1 MMSMMKQIQLVFLVI
16 AAILLAACHDD
27 SDPEIVVS
35 TFVTNGMQPAGT
47 RAAAVIQNSNFDRD
61 EQFNLYIVD
70 NLNNSTKIA
79 DNVAKATGTNV
90 GTGYYYPAN
99 GHNVDIYGIYPANIQ
114 YGTTSF
120 SVSTTQTMDPAGK
133 TNYKN
138 SDLMSAKVENA
149 LRQEGAQTL
158 QFTHQLSK
166 VIVSIKR
173 DASLDASETA
183 TLTLKNAKT
192 GATIANGV
200 FSAVTGSPADISL
213 GTVTLSSTDYYQS
226 LAAIIPPQ
234 TIPASESAAT
244 DFITITLGSGGS
256 FTYQIPS
263 GSPKAFAGGNAYTYT
278 ITVGLKAISVTTAIT
293 DWNAPDGNTTAIGG
307 ITI

>member
-1 MMSMMKQIQLVFLVI
+1 MMKQIQLVFLVI

-47 RAAAVIQNSNFDRD
+47 RAAADIQNSNFESG

-70 NLNNSTKIA
+70 YNNNSTKIA
-79 DNVAKATGTNV
+79 DNVAKPTGPNV

-99 GHNVDIYGIYPANIQ
+99 GHNVDIYGIYPQ
-114 YGTTSF
+114 SVKYGDTSF

-138 SDLMSAKVENA
+138 SDLMSARVLNA
-149 LRQEGAQTL
+149 QRREAAQTL
-158 QFTHQLSK
+158 QFIHQLSK

-173 DASLDASETA
+173 DASLAETETA
-183 TLTLKNAKT
+183 TLTLKSART
-192 GATIANGV
+192 DATIANGV
-200 FSAVTGSPADISL
+200 FSAVTGSASDISL
-213 GTVTLSSTDYYQS
+213 GNVTLSSTTDYQS

-256 FTYQIPS
+256 FTYQIPA
-263 GSPKAFAGGNAYTYT
+263 GSPKTFASGNAYTYS

>member
-1 MMSMMKQIQLVFLVI
+1 MSMMKQIQLVFLVI

-47 RAAAVIQNSNFDRD
+47 RAAADIQNSSFEDG
-61 EQFNLYIVD
+61 EQYNLYIVD
-70 NLNNSTKIA
+70 HDNTSTKIA
-79 DNVAKATGTNV
+79 DNKAKPTGTNK

-99 GHNVDIYGIYPANIQ
+99 GHNVDIYGIYPQ
-114 YGTTSF
+114 SVKYDDTS
-120 SVSTTQTMDPAGK
+120 SVSTTQTMDADGR

-138 SDLMSAKVENA
+138 SDLMSANVLNA
-149 LRQEGAQTL
+149 LRQEAAQTL

-166 VIVSIKR
+166 IIVSIKR
-173 DASLDASETA
+173 DASLAATETA
-183 TLTLKNAKT
+183 TLTLKST
-192 GATIANGV
+192 ILGATIANGE
-200 FSAVTGSPADISL
+200 FQTVTGDASTVAM
-213 GTVTLSSTDYYQS
+213 GTVTLSSTTDFQS

-234 TIPASESAAT
+234 TIPASGTAAT

-256 FTYQIPS
+256 FTYQIPA
-263 GSPKAFAGGNAYTYT
+263 GSPKTFASGNAYTYS
-278 ITVGLKAISVTTAIT
+278 ITVGLKAISVETTIN
-293 DWNAPDGNTTAIGG
+293 DWNTPAENNTAIGG

>member
-1 MMSMMKQIQLVFLVI
+1 MKLIRPVFMAMAVVLM
-16 AAILLAACHDD
+16 AACHDD

-47 RAAAVIQNSNFDRD
+47 RAAADIQNSNFEIGER
-61 EQFNLYIVD
+61 FNLYIVD
-70 NLNNSTKIA
+70 YDNKDTKIA
-79 DNVAKATGTNV
+79 NNVAKATGTNV

-99 GHNVDIYGIYPANIQ
+99 GHNVDIYGIYPENIQ

-120 SVSTTQTMDPAGK
+120 TVSTAQTMDAAGR

-138 SDLMSAKVENA
+138 SDLMSARVLNA
-149 LRQEGAQTL
+149 LRQEAAQTL

-166 VIVSIKR
+166 VIVWIKR
-173 DASLDASETA
+173 DDSLAATETA
-183 TLTLKNAKT
+183 TLTLKSAKT

-213 GTVTLSSTDYYQS
+213 GTVTLSSTTDYQS

-234 TIPASESAAT
+234 TIPASGSAAT

>member
-1 MMSMMKQIQLVFLVI
+1 MSMMKQIQLVFLVI

-47 RAAAVIQNSNFDRD
+47 RAAADIQNSSFESG

-79 DNVAKATGTNV
+79 DNKAKPTGTNV

-99 GHNVDIYGIYPANIQ
+99 GHNVDIYGIYPQ
-114 YGTTSF
+114 SVKYGDASF
-120 SVSTTQTMDPAGK
+120 SVQTDQ
-133 TNYKN
+133 TSDDNYKA
-138 SDLMSAKVENA
+138 SDLMSANVLNA
-149 LRQEGAQTL
+149 LRQEAAQTL

-173 DASLDASETA
+173 DDSLAPTETA
-183 TLTLKNAKT
+183 TLTLKNAMT
-192 GATIANGV
+192 GATIANGE

-213 GTVTLSSTDYYQS
+213 GTVTLSSTTDYQS

-234 TIPASESAAT
+234 TIPASGTAAT

-278 ITVGLKAISVTTAIT
+278 IIVGLKEISVTTAIT

>member
-1 MMSMMKQIQLVFLVI
+1 MMKQIQLVFLVI

-47 RAAAVIQNSNFDRD
+47 RAAADIQNSSFDDD

-79 DNVAKATGTNV
+79 DNKAKPTGTDV

-99 GHNVDIYGIYPANIQ
+99 GHNVDIYGIYPQ
-114 YGTTSF
+114 SVKYGDISF
-120 SVSTTQTMDPAGK
+120 SVQTDQ
-133 TNYKN
+133 TSDDNYKA
-138 SDLMSAKVENA
+138 SDLMSAKVLNA
-149 LRQEGAQTL
+149 LRQEAAQTL

-166 VIVSIKR
+166 VIVCIKS
-173 DASLDASETA
+173 DDSLAATETA
-183 TLTLKNAKT
+183 TLTLKST
-192 GATIANGV
+192 RLGATIANGE
-200 FSAVTGSPADISL
+200 FQTVTGNASTVAM
-213 GTVTLSSTDYYQS
+213 GTVTLSSTSEYQS

-234 TIPASESAAT
+234 TIPASGSAAT

>member
-1 MMSMMKQIQLVFLVI
+1 MKQIQLVFLVI

-47 RAAAVIQNSNFDRD
+47 RAAADIQNSSFDDD

-79 DNVAKATGTNV
+79 DNKAKPTGTDV

-99 GHNVDIYGIYPANIQ
+99 GHNVDIYGIYPQ
-114 YGTTSF
+114 SVKYGDISF
-120 SVSTTQTMDPAGK
+120 SVQTDQ
-133 TNYKN
+133 TSDDNYKA
-138 SDLMSAKVENA
+138 SDLMSAKVLNA
-149 LRQEGAQTL
+149 LRQEAAQTL

-166 VIVSIKR
+166 VIVCIKS
-173 DASLDASETA
+173 DDSLAATETA
-183 TLTLKNAKT
+183 TLTLKST
-192 GATIANGV
+192 RLGATIANGE
-200 FSAVTGSPADISL
+200 FQTVTGNASTVAM
-213 GTVTLSSTDYYQS
+213 GTVTLSSTSEYQS

-234 TIPASESAAT
+234 TIPASGSAAT

>member
-1 MMSMMKQIQLVFLVI
+1 MRLMKQIQLVFLII

-35 TFVTNGMQPAGT
+35 TFVANGVQPAGT
-47 RAAAVIQNSNFDRD
+47 RAAADIQNSSFDYG

-70 NLNNSTKIA
+70 YVNKDTKIA

-90 GTGYYYPAN
+90 GTGYYYPPN
-99 GHNVDIYGIYPANIQ
+99 GHNVDIYGIYPQ
-114 YGTTSF
+114 SVKYGDISF
-120 SVSTTQTMDPAGK
+120 SVSTTQTMDDAGR

-138 SDLMSAKVENA
+138 SDLMSAKVPNA
-149 LRQEGAQTL
+149 LRQEAAQTL

-166 VIVSIKR
+166 VIVSIRR
-173 DASLDASETA
+173 DASLADTETA

-234 TIPASESAAT
+234 TIPASGSAAT

-256 FTYQIPS
+256 FTYQIPA
-263 GSPKAFAGGNAYTYT
+263 GSSKTFASGNAYTYS
-278 ITVGLKAISVTTAIT
+278 ITVGLKAISVETTIN
-293 DWNAPDGNTTAIGG
+293 DWNTPAENNTAIGG

>member
-1 MMSMMKQIQLVFLVI
+1 MSMMKQIQLVFLII
-16 AAILLAACHDD
+16 AAILIAACHDD

-47 RAAAVIQNSNFDRD
+47 RAAADIQNSSFDKD

-79 DNVAKATGTNV
+79 DNVANATGTNV

-99 GHNVDIYGIYPANIQ
+99 GHNVDIYGIYPQ
-114 YGTTSF
+114 SVKYGDTSF
-120 SVSTTQTMDPAGK
+120 SVSTTQTMDAAGR

-138 SDLMSAKVENA
+138 SDLMSAKVLNA
-149 LRQEGAQTL
+149 LRQEAAQTL

-173 DASLDASETA
+173 DASLADTETA
-183 TLTLKNAKT
+183 TLTLNSART
-192 GATIANGV
+192 DATIANGV

-213 GTVTLSSTDYYQS
+213 GTVTLSSATVYQS

-234 TIPASESAAT
+234 TIPASGSEAT

-278 ITVGLKAISVTTAIT
+278 ITVGLKEISVTTAIT

>member
-1 MMSMMKQIQLVFLVI
+1 MSMMKQIQLVFLVI

-47 RAAAVIQNSNFDRD
+47 RAAADIQNSSFEIGER
-61 EQFNLYIVD
+61 FNLYIVD
-70 NLNNSTKIA
+70 YDNKSTKIA
-79 DNVAKATGTNV
+79 DNVANATGTNV
-90 GTGYYYPAN
+90 GTGCYYPAN
-99 GHNVDIYGIYPANIQ
+99 GHNVDIYGIYPQ
-114 YGTTSF
+114 SVKYGDTSF
-120 SVSTTQTMDPAGK
+120 SVKTDQTSDD
-133 TNYKN
+133 NYKA
-138 SDLMSAKVENA
+138 SDLMSANVLNA
-149 LRQEGAQTL
+149 QRREAAQTL

-166 VIVSIKR
+166 VIVCIKR
-173 DASLDASETA
+173 DKSLAATETA
-183 TLTLKNAKT
+183 TLTLKSAKT

-213 GTVTLSSTDYYQS
+213 GTVTLSSTTDYQS

-234 TIPASESAAT
+234 TIPASGTAAT

>member
-1 MMSMMKQIQLVFLVI
+1 MKQIQLVFLII

-47 RAAAVIQNSNFDRD
+47 RAAADIQNSSFDSG

-70 NLNNSTKIA
+70 YVNKDTKIA

-90 GTGYYYPAN
+90 GTGYYYPPN
-99 GHNVDIYGIYPANIQ
+99 GHNVDIYGIYPQ
-114 YGTTSF
+114 SVKYGDTSF
-120 SVSTTQTMDPAGK
+120 SVSTTQTMDDAGR

-138 SDLMSAKVENA
+138 SDLMSAKVQNA
-149 LRQEGAQTL
+149 LRQEAAQTL

-173 DASLDASETA
+173 DASLAATETA
-183 TLTLKNAKT
+183 TLTLNSART
-192 GATIANGV
+192 DATIANGV

-213 GTVTLSSTDYYQS
+213 GTVTLSSTTDYQS

-234 TIPASESAAT
+234 TIPASGSAAT
-244 DFITITLGSGGS
+244 NFITITLGSGGS
-256 FTYQIPS
+256 FTYQIPE
-263 GSPKAFAGGNAYTYT
+263 GSPKDFAGGNAYTYT

-293 DWNAPDGNTTAIGG
+293 DWNAPAENTTAIGG

>member
-1 MMSMMKQIQLVFLVI
+1 MMKLIRPVFMAMAVVLM
-16 AAILLAACHDD
+16 AACHDD

-47 RAAAVIQNSNFDRD
+47 RAAADIQNSSFDSG

-70 NLNNSTKIA
+70 YNNNSTKIA
-79 DNVAKATGTNV
+79 DNVAKPTGTNV

-99 GHNVDIYGIYPANIQ
+99 GHNVDIYGIYPQ
-114 YGTTSF
+114 SVKYTTTSF
-120 SVSTTQTMDPAGK
+120 NVSTSQDMTRDGR

-138 SDLMSAKVENA
+138 SDLMSAKVLNA
-149 LRQEGAQTL
+149 QRQEAAQTL

-173 DASLDASETA
+173 DDSLAATETA
-183 TLTLKNAKT
+183 TLTLKSANT

-200 FSAVTGSPADISL
+200 FSAVTDSPADISL
-213 GTVTLSSTDYYQS
+213 GTVTLSSNTDYQS

-234 TIPASESAAT
+234 TIPASGSAAT

-256 FTYQIPS
+256 FTYQIPA
-263 GSPKAFAGGNAYTYT
+263 GSPKTFASGNAYTYT
-278 ITVGLKAISVTTAIT
+278 ITVGLKAISVETTIN
-293 DWNAPDGNTTAIGG
+293 DWNTSAENNTAIGG

>member
-1 MMSMMKQIQLVFLVI
+1 MMKQIQLVFLVI

-47 RAAAVIQNSNFDRD
+47 RAAADIQNSSFESG

-79 DNVAKATGTNV
+79 DNKAKPTGTNV

-99 GHNVDIYGIYPANIQ
+99 GHNVDIYGIYPQ
-114 YGTTSF
+114 SVKYGDASF
-120 SVSTTQTMDPAGK
+120 SVQTDQ
-133 TNYKN
+133 TSDDNYKA
-138 SDLMSAKVENA
+138 SDLMSANVLNA
-149 LRQEGAQTL
+149 LRQEAAQTL

-173 DASLDASETA
+173 DDSLAPTETA
-183 TLTLKNAKT
+183 TLTLKNAMT
-192 GATIANGV
+192 GATIANGE

-213 GTVTLSSTDYYQS
+213 GTVTLSSTTDYQS

-234 TIPASESAAT
+234 TIPASGTAAT

-278 ITVGLKAISVTTAIT
+278 IIVGLKEISVTTAIT

>member
-1 MMSMMKQIQLVFLVI
+1 MKQIQLVFLII

-47 RAAAVIQNSNFDRD
+47 RAAADIQNSSFDSG

-70 NLNNSTKIA
+70 YGNKDTKIA
-79 DNVAKATGTNV
+79 DNVANATGTNV

-99 GHNVDIYGIYPANIQ
+99 GHNVDIYGIYPQ
-114 YGTTSF
+114 SVKYGDTSF
-120 SVSTTQTMDPAGK
+120 SVSTTQTMDADGR

-138 SDLMSAKVENA
+138 SDLMSAKVLNA
-149 LRQEGAQTL
+149 LRQEAAQTL

-173 DASLDASETA
+173 DASLAATETA
-183 TLTLKNAKT
+183 TLTLKSART
-192 GATIANGV
+192 DATIANGV

-213 GTVTLSSTDYYQS
+213 GTVTLSSTTDYQS

-234 TIPASESAAT
+234 TIPASSTAAT

-256 FTYQIPS
+256 FTYQIPE

-293 DWNAPDGNTTAIGG
+293 DWNAPAENATAIGG

>member
-1 MMSMMKQIQLVFLVI
+1 MKQIQLVFLVI

-47 RAAAVIQNSNFDRD
+47 RAAADIQNSSFESG

-79 DNVAKATGTNV
+79 DNKAKPTGTNV

-99 GHNVDIYGIYPANIQ
+99 GHNVDIYGIYPQ
-114 YGTTSF
+114 SVKYGDASF
-120 SVSTTQTMDPAGK
+120 SVQTDQ
-133 TNYKN
+133 TSDDNYKA
-138 SDLMSAKVENA
+138 SDLMSANVLNA
-149 LRQEGAQTL
+149 LRQEAAQTL

-173 DASLDASETA
+173 DDSLAPTETA
-183 TLTLKNAKT
+183 TLTLKNAMT
-192 GATIANGV
+192 GATIANGE

-213 GTVTLSSTDYYQS
+213 GTVTLSSTTDYQS

-234 TIPASESAAT
+234 TIPASGTAAT

-278 ITVGLKAISVTTAIT
+278 IIVGLKEISVTTAIT

>member
-1 MMSMMKQIQLVFLVI
+1 MMKQIQLVFLVI

-47 RAAAVIQNSNFDRD
+47 RAAADIQNSSFDD
-61 EQFNLYIVD
+61 GEQFNLYIVD
-70 NLNNSTKIA
+70 HDNTSTKIA
-79 DNVAKATGTNV
+79 DNKAKPTGTDV
-90 GTGYYYPAN
+90 GTDYYYPPN
-99 GHNVDIYGIYPANIQ
+99 GHNVDIYGIYPQ
-114 YGTTSF
+114 SVKYDDTSF
-120 SVSTTQTMDPAGK
+120 SVSTTQTMDADGR

-138 SDLMSAKVENA
+138 SDLMSANVLNA
-149 LRQEGAQTL
+149 LRQEAAQTL

-173 DASLDASETA
+173 DASLDATETA
-183 TLTLKNAKT
+183 TLTLKSART
-192 GATIANGV
+192 DATIANGV

-213 GTVTLSSTDYYQS
+213 GTVTLSNTTDYQS

-234 TIPASESAAT
+234 TIPASGSAAT
-244 DFITITLGSGGS
+244 NFITIVLGSGGS
-256 FTYQIPS
+256 FTYQIPE
-263 GSPKAFAGGNAYTYT
+263 GSPKDFAGGNAYTYT

-293 DWNAPDGNTTAIGG
+293 DWNAPAENTTAIGG

>member
-1 MMSMMKQIQLVFLVI
+1 MIRMMKQIQLVFLVI

-47 RAAAVIQNSNFDRD
+47 RAAADIQNSSFDSG

-70 NLNNSTKIA
+70 YGNKDTKIA
-79 DNVAKATGTNV
+79 DNVANATGTNV

-99 GHNVDIYGIYPANIQ
+99 GHNVDIYGIYPQ
-114 YGTTSF
+114 SVKYGDTSF
-120 SVSTTQTMDPAGK
+120 SVSTTQTMDAAGR

-138 SDLMSAKVENA
+138 SDLMSANVLNA
-149 LRQEGAQTL
+149 LRQEAAQTL
-158 QFTHQLSK
+158 QFTHQ
-166 VIVSIKR
+166 I
-173 DASLDASETA
+173 
-183 TLTLKNAKT
+183 
-192 GATIANGV
+192 GV
-200 FSAVTGSPADISL
+200 FAMFSAVTGSPADISL
-213 GTVTLSSTDYYQS
+213 GTVTLSSTTDYQS

-234 TIPASESAAT
+234 TIPASGTDAT

-256 FTYQIPS
+256 FTYQIPA
-263 GSPKAFAGGNAYTYT
+263 GSPKTFASGNAYTYT
-278 ITVGLKAISVTTAIT
+278 ITVRLKAISVETTIN
-293 DWNAPDGNTTAIGG
+293 DWNTPAENTTAIGG

>member
-1 MMSMMKQIQLVFLVI
+1 MKQIQLVFLII
-16 AAILLAACHDD
+16 AAILIAACHDD

-47 RAAAVIQNSNFDRD
+47 RAAADIQNSSFDEG
-61 EQFNLYIVD
+61 EQYNLYIVD
-70 NLNNSTKIA
+70 NLNSTKIA
-79 DNVAKATGTNV
+79 DNVAKPTGTNV

-99 GHNVDIYGIYPANIQ
+99 GHNVDIYGIYPQ
-114 YGTTSF
+114 SVKYGDTSF
-120 SVSTTQTMDPAGK
+120 SVSTTQTMDAAGR
-133 TNYKN
+133 TNYKA
-138 SDLMSAKVENA
+138 SDLMSAKVVNA
-149 LRQEGAQTL
+149 LRQEEAQTL

-173 DASLDASETA
+173 DDSLDATETA
-183 TLTLKNAKT
+183 TLTLKNART
-192 GATIANGV
+192 DATIANGV
-200 FSAVTGSPADISL
+200 FSAVTGSASDISL
-213 GTVTLSSTDYYQS
+213 GTVTLSSTTDYQS

-234 TIPASESAAT
+234 TIPASGSAAT

-263 GSPKAFAGGNAYTYT
+263 PKAFVGGNAYTYT
-278 ITVGLKAISVTTAIT
+278 ITVGLKEISVTTAIT
-293 DWNAPDGNTTAIGG
+293 DWNAPDGNTTAIGD

>member
-1 MMSMMKQIQLVFLVI
+1 MMKQIQLVFLVI
-16 AAILLAACHDD
+16 AAILLASCHDD

-47 RAAAVIQNSNFDRD
+47 RAAADIQNSSFDRD

-70 NLNNSTKIA
+70 YVNKDTKIA

-90 GTGYYYPAN
+90 GTGYYYPPN
-99 GHNVDIYGIYPANIQ
+99 GHNVDIYGIYPQ
-114 YGTTSF
+114 SVKYGDTSF
-120 SVSTTQTMDPAGK
+120 SVSTTQTMDAAGR

-138 SDLMSAKVENA
+138 SDLLSAKVENA
-149 LRQEGAQTL
+149 LRQEAAQTL

-173 DASLDASETA
+173 DDSLAPTETA
-183 TLTLKNAKT
+183 TLTLKSANT

-200 FSAVTGSPADISL
+200 FSAVTDSPADISL
-213 GTVTLSSTDYYQS
+213 GTVTLSSNTYYQS

-234 TIPASESAAT
+234 TIPASEPAAT

-256 FTYQIPS
+256 FTYQIPA
-263 GSPKAFAGGNAYTYT
+263 GSPKTFASGNAYTYS
-278 ITVGLKAISVTTAIT
+278 ITVGLKAISVETTIN
-293 DWNAPDGNTTAIGG
+293 DWNTPAENNTAIGG

>member
-1 MMSMMKQIQLVFLVI
+1 MSMMKQIQLVFLII

-47 RAAAVIQNSNFDRD
+47 RAAADIQNSSFDEG
-61 EQFNLYIVD
+61 EQYNLYIVD
-70 NLNNSTKIA
+70 NLNSTKIA
-79 DNVAKATGTNV
+79 DNVAKPTGTNV

-99 GHNVDIYGIYPANIQ
+99 GHNVDIYGIYPQ
-114 YGTTSF
+114 SVKYGDTSF
-120 SVSTTQTMDPAGK
+120 SVSTTQTMDAAGR
-133 TNYKN
+133 TNYKA
-138 SDLMSAKVENA
+138 SDLMSAKVVNA
-149 LRQEGAQTL
+149 LRQEEAQTL

-173 DASLDASETA
+173 DDSLDATETA
-183 TLTLKNAKT
+183 TLTLKNART
-192 GATIANGV
+192 DATIANGV
-200 FSAVTGSPADISL
+200 FSAVTGSASDISL
-213 GTVTLSSTDYYQS
+213 GTVTLSSTTDYQS

-234 TIPASESAAT
+234 TIPASGSAAT

-263 GSPKAFAGGNAYTYT
+263 PKAFVGGNAYTYT
-278 ITVGLKAISVTTAIT
+278 ITVGLKEISVTTAIT
-293 DWNAPDGNTTAIGG
+293 DWNAPDGNTTAIGD

>member
-1 MMSMMKQIQLVFLVI
+1 MSMMKQIQLVFLVI
-16 AAILLAACHDD
+16 AAILLAACNDD

-47 RAAAVIQNSNFDRD
+47 RAAANIQNSSFDYG

-70 NLNNSTKIA
+70 YDNKDTKIA
-79 DNVAKATGTNV
+79 DNVAKTTGTNV

-99 GHNVDIYGIYPANIQ
+99 GHNVDIYGIYPQ
-114 YGTTSF
+114 SVKYGDTSF
-120 SVSTTQTMDPAGK
+120 SVSTTQTMDDAGR

-138 SDLMSAKVENA
+138 SDLMSAKVLDA
-149 LRQEGAQTL
+149 LRQEAAQTL

-173 DASLDASETA
+173 DASLAPAETA
-183 TLTLKNAKT
+183 TLTLKSAKT

-200 FSAVTGSPADISL
+200 FSAVTGSASDISL
-213 GTVTLSSTDYYQS
+213 GTVTLSSTDAYQS

-234 TIPASESAAT
+234 TIPASGSAAT

-263 GSPKAFAGGNAYTYT
+263 PKAFVGGNAYTYT
-278 ITVGLKAISVTTAIT
+278 ITVGLKEISVTTAIT
-293 DWNAPDGNTTAIGG
+293 DWNADGNTTEIGG

>member
-1 MMSMMKQIQLVFLVI
+1 MSMMKQIQLVFLII

-47 RAAAVIQNSNFDRD
+47 RAAADIQNSDFEDG
-61 EQFNLYIVD
+61 EQYNLYIVD
-70 NLNNSTKIA
+70 NLNNNTTIA
-79 DNVAKATGTNV
+79 DNVAKPTGPNK

-99 GHNVDIYGIYPANIQ
+99 GHNVDIYGIYPKSVK
-114 YGTTSF
+114 YDDTSF
-120 SVSTTQTMDPAGK
+120 SVSTTQTMDAAGK

-138 SDLMSAKVENA
+138 SDLMSAKVLNA
-149 LRQEGAQTL
+149 LRQEAAQTL

-173 DASLDASETA
+173 DASLDATETA
-183 TLTLKNAKT
+183 TLTLKSART
-192 GATIANGV
+192 DATIANGV

-213 GTVTLSSTDYYQS
+213 GTVTLSSTTVSQS

-234 TIPASESAAT
+234 TIPASGSAAT

-256 FTYQIPS
+256 FTYQIPE

>member
-1 MMSMMKQIQLVFLVI
+1 MMKQIQLVFLVI

-47 RAAAVIQNSNFDRD
+47 RAAADIQNSSFDSG

-70 NLNNSTKIA
+70 YGNKDTKIA
-79 DNVAKATGTNV
+79 DNVANATGTNV

-99 GHNVDIYGIYPANIQ
+99 GHNVDIYGIYPQ
-114 YGTTSF
+114 SVKYSTTSF
-120 SVSTTQTMDPAGK
+120 TVSTAQTMDPAGR

-138 SDLMSAKVENA
+138 SDLMSAKVLNA
-149 LRQEGAQTL
+149 QRQEAAQTL

-173 DASLDASETA
+173 DDSLAPTETA
-183 TLTLKNAKT
+183 TLTLKSANT

-200 FSAVTGSPADISL
+200 FSAVTDSPADISL
-213 GTVTLSSTDYYQS
+213 GTVTLSSNTYYQS

-256 FTYQIPS
+256 FTYQIPA
-263 GSPKAFAGGNAYTYT
+263 GSPKTFASGNAYTYS
-278 ITVGLKAISVTTAIT
+278 ITVGLKAISVETTIN
-293 DWNAPDGNTTAIGG
+293 DWNTPAENNTAIGG

>member
-1 MMSMMKQIQLVFLVI
+1 MKQIQLVFLII

-47 RAAAVIQNSNFDRD
+47 RAAADIQNSSFDSG

-70 NLNNSTKIA
+70 HNNNSTKIA
-79 DNVAKATGTNV
+79 DNKANATGTNV

-99 GHNVDIYGIYPANIQ
+99 GHNVDIYGIYPQ
-114 YGTTSF
+114 SVKYGDTSF
-120 SVSTTQTMDPAGK
+120 SVSTTQTMDAAGR

-138 SDLMSAKVENA
+138 SDLMSAKVLNA
-149 LRQEGAQTL
+149 LRQEAAQTL

-173 DASLDASETA
+173 DASLADTETA
-183 TLTLKNAKT
+183 TLTLNSART
-192 GATIANGV
+192 DATIANGV
-200 FSAVTGSPADISL
+200 FSAVTGSASDISL
-213 GTVTLSSTDYYQS
+213 GTVTLSSTTAYQS

-234 TIPASESAAT
+234 TIPASGSAAT

-256 FTYQIPS
+256 FTYQIPE
-263 GSPKAFAGGNAYTYT
+263 GSSKAFVGGNAYTYT
-278 ITVGLKAISVTTAIT
+278 ITVGLKEISVTTAIT
-293 DWNAPDGNTTAIGG
+293 DWNADGNTTAIGG

>member
-1 MMSMMKQIQLVFLVI
+1 MIRMMKQIQLVFLII

-47 RAAAVIQNSNFDRD
+47 RAAADIQNSSFDSD

-70 NLNNSTKIA
+70 YGNKDTKIA
-79 DNVAKATGTNV
+79 DNVANATGTNV

-99 GHNVDIYGIYPANIQ
+99 GHNVDIYGIYPQ
-114 YGTTSF
+114 SVKYGDTSF
-120 SVSTTQTMDPAGK
+120 SVSTTQTMDAAGR

-138 SDLMSAKVENA
+138 SDLMSANVLNA
-149 LRQEGAQTL
+149 LRKEEAQTL

-166 VIVSIKR
+166 IVVLIKR
-173 DASLDASETA
+173 DASLADTETA
-183 TLTLKNAKT
+183 TLTLKST
-192 GATIANGV
+192 ILGATIANGE
-200 FSAVTGSPADISL
+200 FSSVTGDASTVAM
-213 GTVTLSSTDYYQS
+213 GTVTLSSTSEYQS

-234 TIPASESAAT
+234 TIPASGTDAT

-256 FTYQIPS
+256 FTYQIPA
-263 GSPKAFAGGNAYTYT
+263 GSPKTFASGNAYTYS
-278 ITVGLKAISVTTAIT
+278 ITVGLKAISVETTIN
-293 DWNAPDGNTTAIGG
+293 DWNTPEENNTAIGG

>member
-1 MMSMMKQIQLVFLVI
+1 MMKQIQLVFLVI

-47 RAAAVIQNSNFDRD
+47 RAAADIQNSNFDEG
-61 EQFNLYIVD
+61 EQYNLYIVD
-70 NLNNSTKIA
+70 NLNSTKIA
-79 DNVAKATGTNV
+79 DNVAKPTGTNK

-99 GHNVDIYGIYPANIQ
+99 GHNVDIYGIYPQ
-114 YGTTSF
+114 SVKYGTTSF
-120 SVSTTQTMDPAGK
+120 SVQTDQ
-133 TNYKN
+133 TSDDNYKA
-138 SDLMSAKVENA
+138 SDLMSAKVVNA
-149 LRQEGAQTL
+149 LRQEEAQTL

-173 DASLDASETA
+173 DDSLDATETA
-183 TLTLKNAKT
+183 TLTLKNART
-192 GATIANGV
+192 DATIANGV
-200 FSAVTGSPADISL
+200 FSAVTGSASDISL
-213 GTVTLSSTDYYQS
+213 GTVTLSSTTDYQS

-234 TIPASESAAT
+234 TIPASGSAAT

-293 DWNAPDGNTTAIGG
+293 DWNAPDGNTTAIGD

>member
-1 MMSMMKQIQLVFLVI
+1 MMKLIRPVFMAMAVVLM
-16 AAILLAACHDD
+16 AACHDD

-35 TFVTNGMQPAGT
+35 TFVTNGVQPAGT
-47 RAAAVIQNSNFDRD
+47 RAAADIQNSSFDSG

-70 NLNNSTKIA
+70 YDNKSTKIA
-79 DNVAKATGTNV
+79 DNVANATGTNV
-90 GTGYYYPAN
+90 GTGYYYPPN
-99 GHNVDIYGIYPANIQ
+99 GHNVDIYGIYPKTVQ

-120 SVSTTQTMDPAGK
+120 SVSTTQTMDAAGR

-138 SDLMSAKVENA
+138 SDLMSANVLNA
-149 LRQEGAQTL
+149 LRKEEAQTL

-166 VIVSIKR
+166 VIVSIRR
-173 DASLDASETA
+173 DASLADTETA
-183 TLTLKNAKT
+183 TLTLKST
-192 GATIANGV
+192 ILGATIANGE
-200 FSAVTGSPADISL
+200 FQTVTGDASTVAM
-213 GTVTLSSTDYYQS
+213 GTVTLSSTSEYQS

-234 TIPASESAAT
+234 TIPASGSAAT

-256 FTYQIPS
+256 FTYQIPE

>member
-1 MMSMMKQIQLVFLVI
+1 MKLIRPVFMAMAVVLM
-16 AAILLAACHDD
+16 AACHDD

-47 RAAAVIQNSNFDRD
+47 RAAADIQNSSFEIGER
-61 EQFNLYIVD
+61 FNLYIVD
-70 NLNNSTKIA
+70 YDNKSTKIA
-79 DNVAKATGTNV
+79 DNVANTTGTNV

-99 GHNVDIYGIYPANIQ
+99 GHNVDIYGIYPENIQ

-120 SVSTTQTMDPAGK
+120 TVSTAQTMDATGR

-138 SDLMSAKVENA
+138 SDLMSARVLNA
-149 LRQEGAQTL
+149 WRQEAAQTL

-166 VIVSIKR
+166 VIVCIKR
-173 DASLDASETA
+173 DDSLAATETA
-183 TLTLKNAKT
+183 TLTLKSAKT

-234 TIPASESAAT
+234 TIPASGSAAT

>member
-1 MMSMMKQIQLVFLVI
+1 MKQIQLVFLII

-35 TFVTNGMQPAGT
+35 TFVANGVQPAGT
-47 RAAAVIQNSNFDRD
+47 RAAADIQNSSFDYG

-70 NLNNSTKIA
+70 YVNKDTKIA

-90 GTGYYYPAN
+90 GTGYYYPPN
-99 GHNVDIYGIYPANIQ
+99 GHNVDIYGIYPQ
-114 YGTTSF
+114 SVKYGDISF
-120 SVSTTQTMDPAGK
+120 SVSTTQTMDDAGR

-138 SDLMSAKVENA
+138 SDLMSAKVPNA
-149 LRQEGAQTL
+149 LRQEAAQTL

-166 VIVSIKR
+166 VIVSIRR
-173 DASLDASETA
+173 DASLADTETA
-183 TLTLKNAKT
+183 TLTLNSART
-192 GATIANGV
+192 DATIANGV

-213 GTVTLSSTDYYQS
+213 GTVTLSSTSEYQS

-234 TIPASESAAT
+234 TIPASGSAAT

-256 FTYQIPS
+256 FTYQIPA
-263 GSPKAFAGGNAYTYT
+263 GSSKTFASGNAYTYS
-278 ITVGLKAISVTTAIT
+278 ITVGLKAISVETTIN
-293 DWNAPDGNTTAIGG
+293 DWNTPAENNTAIGG

>member
-1 MMSMMKQIQLVFLVI
+1 MSMMKQIQLVFLII
-16 AAILLAACHDD
+16 AAILIAACHDD

-47 RAAAVIQNSNFDRD
+47 RAAADIQNSSFDEG
-61 EQFNLYIVD
+61 EQYNLYIVD
-70 NLNNSTKIA
+70 NLNSTKIA
-79 DNVAKATGTNV
+79 DNVAKPTGTNV

-99 GHNVDIYGIYPANIQ
+99 GHNVDIYGIYPQ
-114 YGTTSF
+114 SVKYGDTSF
-120 SVSTTQTMDPAGK
+120 SVSTTQTMDAAGR
-133 TNYKN
+133 TNYKA
-138 SDLMSAKVENA
+138 SDLMSAKVVNA
-149 LRQEGAQTL
+149 LRQEEAQTL

-173 DASLDASETA
+173 DDSLDATETA
-183 TLTLKNAKT
+183 TLTLKNART
-192 GATIANGV
+192 DATIANGV
-200 FSAVTGSPADISL
+200 FSAVTGSASDISL
-213 GTVTLSSTDYYQS
+213 GTVTLSSTTDYQS

-234 TIPASESAAT
+234 TIPASGSAAT

-263 GSPKAFAGGNAYTYT
+263 PKAFVGGNAYTYT
-278 ITVGLKAISVTTAIT
+278 ITVGLKEISVTTAIT
-293 DWNAPDGNTTAIGG
+293 DWNAPDGNTTAIGD

>member
-1 MMSMMKQIQLVFLVI
+1 MKQIQLVFLVI

-47 RAAAVIQNSNFDRD
+47 RAAADIQNSSFDSG

-70 NLNNSTKIA
+70 YGNKDTKIA
-79 DNVAKATGTNV
+79 DNVANATGTNV

-99 GHNVDIYGIYPANIQ
+99 GHNVDIYGIYPQ
-114 YGTTSF
+114 SVKYSTTSF
-120 SVSTTQTMDPAGK
+120 TVSTAQTMDPAGR

-138 SDLMSAKVENA
+138 SDLMSAKVLNA
-149 LRQEGAQTL
+149 QRQEAAQTL

-173 DASLDASETA
+173 DDSLAPTETA
-183 TLTLKNAKT
+183 TLTLKSANT

-200 FSAVTGSPADISL
+200 FSAVTDSPADISL
-213 GTVTLSSTDYYQS
+213 GTVTLSSNTYYQS

-256 FTYQIPS
+256 FTYQIPA
-263 GSPKAFAGGNAYTYT
+263 GSPKTFASGNAYTYS
-278 ITVGLKAISVTTAIT
+278 ITVGLKAISVETTIN
-293 DWNAPDGNTTAIGG
+293 DWNTPAENNTAIGG

>member
-1 MMSMMKQIQLVFLVI
+1 MRLMKQIQLVFLII

-35 TFVTNGMQPAGT
+35 TFVANGVQPAGT
-47 RAAAVIQNSNFDRD
+47 RAAADIQNSSFDYG

-70 NLNNSTKIA
+70 YVNKDTKIA

-90 GTGYYYPAN
+90 GTGYYYPPN
-99 GHNVDIYGIYPANIQ
+99 GHNVDIYGIYPQ
-114 YGTTSF
+114 SVKYGDISF
-120 SVSTTQTMDPAGK
+120 SVSTTQTMDDAGR

-138 SDLMSAKVENA
+138 SDLMSAKVPNA
-149 LRQEGAQTL
+149 LRQEAAQTL

-166 VIVSIKR
+166 VIVSIRR
-173 DASLDASETA
+173 DASLADTETA
-183 TLTLKNAKT
+183 TLTLNSART
-192 GATIANGV
+192 DATIANGV

-213 GTVTLSSTDYYQS
+213 GTVTLSSTSEYQS

-234 TIPASESAAT
+234 TIPASGSAAT

-256 FTYQIPS
+256 FTYQIPA
-263 GSPKAFAGGNAYTYT
+263 GSSKTFASGNAYTYS
-278 ITVGLKAISVTTAIT
+278 ITVGLKAISVETTIN
-293 DWNAPDGNTTAIGG
+293 DWNTPAENNTAIGG

>member
-1 MMSMMKQIQLVFLVI
+1 MSMMKQIQLVFLVI
-16 AAILLAACHDD
+16 AAILLASCHDD

-47 RAAAVIQNSNFDRD
+47 RAAADIQNSSFDRD

-70 NLNNSTKIA
+70 YVNKDTKIA

-90 GTGYYYPAN
+90 GTGYYYPPN
-99 GHNVDIYGIYPANIQ
+99 GHNVDIYGIYPQ
-114 YGTTSF
+114 SVKYGDTSF
-120 SVSTTQTMDPAGK
+120 SVSTTQTMDAAGR

-138 SDLMSAKVENA
+138 SDLLSAKVENA
-149 LRQEGAQTL
+149 LRQEAAQTL

-173 DASLDASETA
+173 DDSLAPTETA
-183 TLTLKNAKT
+183 TLTLKSANT

-200 FSAVTGSPADISL
+200 FSAVTDSPADISL
-213 GTVTLSSTDYYQS
+213 GTVTLSSNTYYQS

-256 FTYQIPS
+256 FTYQIPA
-263 GSPKAFAGGNAYTYT
+263 GSSKTFASGNAYTYS
-278 ITVGLKAISVTTAIT
+278 ITVGLKAISVETTIN
-293 DWNAPDGNTTAIGG
+293 DWNTPAENNTAIGG

>member
-1 MMSMMKQIQLVFLVI
+1 MSMMKQIQLVFLII

-47 RAAAVIQNSNFDRD
+47 RAAADIQNSSFDNG

-70 NLNNSTKIA
+70 YVNKDTKIA
-79 DNVAKATGTNV
+79 DNVAKATGPNV

-99 GHNVDIYGIYPANIQ
+99 GHNVDIYGIYPQ
-114 YGTTSF
+114 SVKYGDTSF
-120 SVSTTQTMDPAGK
+120 SVQTDQTGDA
-133 TNYKN
+133 NYKA

-149 LRQEGAQTL
+149 QRQEAAQTL

-166 VIVSIKR
+166 IVVLIRR
-173 DASLDASETA
+173 DASLAETETA
-183 TLTLKNAKT
+183 TLTLKST
-192 GATIANGV
+192 SLGATIANGV
-200 FSAVTGSPADISL
+200 FSAVTGSPANISL
-213 GTVTLSSTDYYQS
+213 GTVTLSSTNDYQS

-234 TIPASESAAT
+234 TIPASGTDAT

-256 FTYQIPS
+256 FTYQIPA
-263 GSPKAFAGGNAYTYT
+263 GSPKTFASGNAYTYS
-278 ITVGLKAISVTTAIT
+278 ITVGLKAISVETTIN
-293 DWNAPDGNTTAIGG
+293 DWNTPAENNTAIGG

>member
-1 MMSMMKQIQLVFLVI
+1 MSMMKQIQLVFLVI

-47 RAAAVIQNSNFDRD
+47 RAAADIQNSSFDEG
-61 EQFNLYIVD
+61 EQYNLYIVD
-70 NLNNSTKIA
+70 NLNSTKIA
-79 DNVAKATGTNV
+79 DNVAKPTGTNK
-90 GTGYYYPAN
+90 GTGCYYPAN
-99 GHNVDIYGIYPANIQ
+99 GHNVDIYGIYPQ
-114 YGTTSF
+114 SVKYGTTSF
-120 SVSTTQTMDPAGK
+120 SVQTDQ
-133 TNYKN
+133 TSDDNYKA

>member
-1 MMSMMKQIQLVFLVI
+1 MRLMKQIQLVFLII

-35 TFVTNGMQPAGT
+35 TFVANGVQPART
-47 RAAAVIQNSNFDRD
+47 RAAADIQNSSFDSG

-70 NLNNSTKIA
+70 YDNKDTKIA
-79 DNVAKATGTNV
+79 DNVANATGTNV
-90 GTGYYYPAN
+90 GTGYYYPPN
-99 GHNVDIYGIYPANIQ
+99 GHNVDIHGIYPQ
-114 YGTTSF
+114 SVKYGDTSF
-120 SVSTTQTMDPAGK
+120 SVSTTQTMDAAGR

-138 SDLMSAKVENA
+138 SDLMSAKVLNA
-149 LRQEGAQTL
+149 LRQEAAQTL

-173 DASLDASETA
+173 DASLAATETA
-183 TLTLKNAKT
+183 TLTLNSVRT
-192 GATIANGV
+192 DATIANGV
-200 FSAVTGSPADISL
+200 FSAVTGSASDISL
-213 GTVTLSSTDYYQS
+213 GTVTLSSTTDYQS

-234 TIPASESAAT
+234 TIPASGSAAT
-244 DFITITLGSGGS
+244 NFITIVLGSGGS
-256 FTYQIPS
+256 FTYQIPE

-293 DWNAPDGNTTAIGG
+293 DWNAPAENTTAIGG